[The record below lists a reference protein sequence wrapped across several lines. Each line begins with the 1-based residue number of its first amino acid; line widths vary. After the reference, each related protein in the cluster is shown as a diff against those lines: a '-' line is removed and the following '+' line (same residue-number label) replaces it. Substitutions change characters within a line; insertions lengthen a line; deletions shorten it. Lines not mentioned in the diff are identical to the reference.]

1 MPSSRISYKALAALA
16 LTCAVGFAQA
26 QAYISGSISGQLAP
40 GVYGQVNIGNAAP
53 PALLYGQPM
62 WGGPVV
68 QQAQPIYMWVPPG
81 HARDWRRYCGR
92 YHACGRPTYFLR
104 DAPPQWRGGP
114 PPRHERHWDRDDHDD
129 HRRWDRD
136 ERRDRNEHRGWERRG
151 RENDQ
156 GHGRGRG
163 RGHRHHDD

>member
-1 MPSSRISYKALAALA
+1 MSHRNSLASGLAALA
-16 LTCAVGFAQA
+16 LLCAATTAQA

-114 PPRHERHWDRDDHDD
+114 PPRHERHWDHDD
-129 HRRWDRD
+129 HRRWDRG
-136 ERRDRNEHRGWERRG
+136 ERWDRHEHRGWERHD

-163 RGHRHHDD
+163 HGHRDD